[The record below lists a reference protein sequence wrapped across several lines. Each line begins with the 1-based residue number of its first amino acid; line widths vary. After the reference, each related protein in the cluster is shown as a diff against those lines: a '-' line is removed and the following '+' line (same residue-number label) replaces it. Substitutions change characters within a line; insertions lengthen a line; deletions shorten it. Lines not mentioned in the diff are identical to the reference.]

1 MLVEG
6 DPIFRPPQRP
16 TSPTD
21 RSPSSSPSAQ
31 NAPETEPAFY
41 PTQLE
46 FRNGDTSLV
55 LASGSPPSRPNS
67 NRVTLTPFSIAVFS
81 KPRPAHLLQ
90 PGEVN
95 EITTFH
101 SDKAIL
107 EFDQVIQFAAD
118 MNTAKLIR
126 LELISDPEQAVPA
139 TDRRVGMVHVI
150 NNQRSADPNRFLV
163 LRTVGPVFY
172 RDPKYASGPDQLGP
186 DVDRRRYRDRRS
198 HQRAA

>member
-1 MLVEG
+1 MTPRRILLLLGGLFAFGAVYAIYARVFGWLDGLPILDSRMLVEG
-6 DPIFRPPQRP
+6 DPIYRPPQRP
-16 TSPTD
+16 TSPTID
-21 RSPSSSPSAQ
+21 RLKLAFGA

-55 LASGSPPSRPNS
+55 LASGSPPSSPNS

-107 EFDQVIQFAAD
+107 EFDQVIKTPAD

-139 TDRRVGMVHVI
+139 TDRRG
-150 NNQRSADPNRFLV
+150 D
-163 LRTVGPVFY
+163 GP
-172 RDPKYASGPDQLGP
+172 
-186 DVDRRRYRDRRS
+186 RY
-198 HQRAA
+198 Q